1 MDIYFTLAAIPCL
14 FVLFSYVAMRSL
26 TKGVEAGIS
35 RRENE
40 IIQSAL
46 ANETKLYKKEPS
58 KMITEEYKE
67 QLREIYSTLQCPG
80 NIIHFLL
87 GVIEQT
93 TKEAE
98 GWKENAEFTL
108 NSLREQ
114 EYEVERLGRELA
126 EIKSGAP
133 KG

>member
-1 MDIYFTLAAIPCL
+1 
-14 FVLFSYVAMRSL
+14 
-26 TKGVEAGIS
+26 
-35 RRENE
+35 
-40 IIQSAL
+40 
-46 ANETKLYKKEPS
+46 
-58 KMITEEYKE
+58 MITEEYKE
-67 QLREIYSTLQCPG
+67 QLREIYSTLQYPG

-87 GVIEQT
+87 DVIEQT
-93 TKEAE
+93 TKESE

-126 EIKSGAP
+126 EIKSSAP